1 MKVSKV
7 DPCLFASDKVICV
20 SYVDDLLFWA
30 KDGDDIEA
38 LTAMLRSKGLLL
50 EPEDDA
56 AGFLGVRLHRHADGK
71 LEMRQTGL
79 IDRVVEALGLDVKQ
93 ASHKFT
99 PSTGVPLVKDEDG
112 EPMDGDFNYASVVG
126 MLLYLSGHSRPDI
139 AYAVN
144 CCARFM
150 FSQRK
155 RHEVAIKRIGRY
167 LKATRDKGLILNPSK
182 ELRVDCYADANFAGL
197 YGYESTTD
205 PTCVRS
211 RTGFVITVANCPVLW
226 VSRLQECT
234 ALSTMEAEVTALAHS
249 CRELFPIMDLVA
261 EVGGIVGLSTED
273 LTSMHVCLHEDNA
286 GALALAQAKPPQF
299 TPRSKYYAIKTIWWR
314 EECQRR
320 GISIQKIETTEQL
333 GDMFTKGLAKP
344 AFEYLRKKLMGW

>member
-1 MKVSKV
+1 
-7 DPCLFASDKVICV
+7 
-20 SYVDDLLFWA
+20 
-30 KDGDDIEA
+30 
-38 LTAMLRSKGLLL
+38 
-50 EPEDDA
+50 
-56 AGFLGVRLHRHADGK
+56 
-71 LEMRQTGL
+71 
-79 IDRVVEALGLDVKQ
+79 
-93 ASHKFT
+93 
-99 PSTGVPLVKDEDG
+99 
-112 EPMDGDFNYASVVG
+112 
-126 MLLYLSGHSRPDI
+126 
-139 AYAVN
+139 
-144 CCARFM
+144 M

-182 ELRVDCYADANFAGL
+182 ELRVDCYADADFAGL
-197 YGYESTTD
+197 YGYESATD

-226 VSRLQECT
+226 VSRLQEST

-249 CRELFPIMDLVA
+249 CRELFPIMDLVT

-320 GISIQKIETTEQL
+320 GISIRKIETTEQL
-333 GDMFTKGLAKP
+333 GNMFTKGLAKP